1 MSLLDVCDLES
12 GYGGQSVVR
21 SVSIAVQPGEVVAV
35 IGPNGAGKSTML
47 DTIVGLVKPQR
58 GSVSMNGHDIT
69 GIDPE
74 KTLENGIAY
83 VPQTRN
89 IFPSLTVQETLDV
102 CFRRTDFAVAL
113 DEILQL
119 FPRLKQRLRSRA
131 GLLSGGERQML
142 AIARALI
149 NRPFELII
157 MDEPSAALSVDNVRI
172 IFERISWIRSQG
184 IAVLLVEQNA
194 LKALEISDRAYV
206 MESGRVV
213 AEDSAAALLGSPTI
227 AELFLGVRHS

>member
-1 MSLLDVCDLES
+1 
-12 GYGGQSVVR
+12 GQSVVR

-89 IFPSLTVQETLDV
+89 IFPSLTVQETLEV
-102 CFRRTDFAVAL
+102 CFKRSDFAVAF

-213 AEDSAAALLGSPTI
+213 AEDSATALLESPTI